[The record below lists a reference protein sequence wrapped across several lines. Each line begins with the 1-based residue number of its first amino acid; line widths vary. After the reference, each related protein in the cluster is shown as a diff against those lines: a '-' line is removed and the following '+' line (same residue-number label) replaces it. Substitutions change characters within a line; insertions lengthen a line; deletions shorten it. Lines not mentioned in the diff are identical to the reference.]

1 MVKRFQNIILG
12 RNVLKN
18 KPLCIFLPKISAYR
32 TDFDETKYIYIY
44 IYIYI
49 YKCILIKD
57 DLLKKYNEV
66 WQKLKAVS
74 KSNLIVNLCTMK
86 NV

>member
-1 MVKRFQNIILG
+1 MHTEQTLMKLNM
-12 RNVLKN
+12 
-18 KPLCIFLPKISAYR
+18 
-32 TDFDETKYIYIY
+32 YIY
-44 IYIYI
+44 
-49 YKCILIKD
+49 ILIKD
-57 DLLKKYNEV
+57 DLLEKYNEV